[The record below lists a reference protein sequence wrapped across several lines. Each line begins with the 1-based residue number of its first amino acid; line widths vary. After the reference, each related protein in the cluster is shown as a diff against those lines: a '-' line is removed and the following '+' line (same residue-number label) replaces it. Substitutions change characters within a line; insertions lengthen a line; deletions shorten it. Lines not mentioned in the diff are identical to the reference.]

1 MNSNSFKQEET
12 GAVEILEQA
21 VDLLR
26 FAPTGAFLSYYIGTL
41 PFVLGFLFFCT
52 DMSCGA
58 TAGNHLPEASLGLA
72 VLYLWMKCW
81 QAAFAAC
88 LQGVLE
94 DAPRSTWSMRRIARL
109 VSLQLAITAWG
120 LPCLSLALVAAL
132 PFGWCYAF
140 FQNLTTLGGG
150 EWALR
155 STIRRAWRQSFLW
168 PAQNHKLILILLLFS
183 LVVFLN
189 VCFACALVPVI
200 LRSFAGMDIVVAGSS
215 FFLNPTFLLSMA
227 GITYLC
233 INPLTRAAYVL
244 RRHYG
249 ESLGSGRDLLI
260 EIKRLGSA
268 ARKGVALLIAIVALC
283 LFFSDG
289 ARASAVRAGPGNLSQ
304 IQTSSISARK
314 LDKAIG
320 RVVNRLEFTWRF
332 PPPKNEDKN
341 RGGFISR
348 AIDTVSGYLDR
359 LWTRLVDLV
368 ERFGDWLSAILP
380 NRPEK
385 PSSSSSMLG
394 DRRLWLI
401 LLPGCAALILLA
413 LLRQVILRR
422 RQEAPAKPLET
433 THSRQE
439 PDLRDESVSPE
450 ELASSQWS
458 RLGEKLLAR
467 GETRTALRA
476 FYFSTLASLAE
487 KELLTVS
494 GYKSNRDY
502 EREVKRRAHF
512 FPGLGSAFCEN
523 VSILERTWYGMHPA
537 EVETVDRFLTN
548 YRWMSGYEHKG

>member
-1 MNSNSFKQEET
+1 MNSNSFKREET

-26 FAPTGAFLSYYIGTL
+26 FAPIGAFLTYYIGTL

-58 TAGNHLPEASLGLA
+58 TAGSHLPEASLGLA

-81 QAAFAAC
+81 QAAFAAR

-94 DAPRSTWSMRRIARL
+94 DAPRPTWPMRHIARL
-109 VSLQLAITAWG
+109 VCLQLAITAWG
-120 LPCLSLALVAAL
+120 LPCLTLALVVAL

-150 EWALR
+150 ERAMR
-155 STIRRAWRQSFLW
+155 SSTRSAWRQAFLW
-168 PAQNHKLILILLLFS
+168 PAQNHKLILILSLFS
-183 LVVFLN
+183 LVAFLN
-189 VCFACALVPVI
+189 VCFACALVPAI

-244 RRHYG
+244 RCHYG
-249 ESLGSGRDLLI
+249 ESLASGRDLLI

-268 ARKGVALLIAIVALC
+268 ARKGAALLIAIVALC
-283 LFFSDG
+283 LFFCDG
-289 ARASAVRAGPGNLSQ
+289 ARAAAVQAGPGNLSQ
-304 IQTSSISARK
+304 IKTSSISARS
-314 LDKAIG
+314 LDKAID

-341 RGGFISR
+341 RDGFISR
-348 AIDTVSGYLDR
+348 AMDTVCGYLDR
-359 LWTRLVDLV
+359 LWTRLLDLV
-368 ERFGDWLSAILP
+368 ERFGYWLSAILP
-380 NRPEK
+380 NQPEK
-385 PSSSSSMLG
+385 PSSSSMLG

-413 LLRQVILRR
+413 LLRRIILRR
-422 RQEAPAKPLET
+422 KQAVPVEPLET
-433 THSRQE
+433 MHSGQE
-439 PDLRDESVSPE
+439 PDLREESVSPE

-458 RLGEKLLAR
+458 RLGEKLLDQ

-512 FPGLGSAFCEN
+512 SPGLGSAFSEN

-537 EVETVDRFLTN
+537 EVEAVDRFLTN
-548 YRWMSGYEHKG
+548 YRWMSGYEQKG